1 MWHRHTEIWKSFL
14 EPLERYNSP
23 NTESRHMSH
32 AHIRASKAP
41 PQPIKPQYL
50 FWICA
55 TLFLLSVCTVFFW
68 SNFNASQFWDRHAT
82 ADGMIVETRVVIDRV
97 ADYRYGGAILYRLDA
112 HVKFKADGQDQ
123 DRWLRVQ
130 TGTTSRLELMTK
142 AATDPKTCLVYWTPG
157 HLENAR
163 CKMDLY

>member
-1 MWHRHTEIWKSFL
+1 MEIFL
-14 EPLERYNSP
+14 RTARALHFPKYRIPPHEPRSHPRAQSP
-23 NTESRHMSH
+23 TA
-32 AHIRASKAP
+32 AHQAAIPVLDLRDS
-41 PQPIKPQYL
+41 
-50 FWICA
+50 
-55 TLFLLSVCTVFFW
+55 FLLSVYTVFFW

-130 TGTTSRLELMTK
+130 TGTTSRLELMAK